1 MILEGWNKRFKT
13 MNLFIWMNF
22 HIMTSCMSTQT
33 SQIVYDNGTFQ
44 IKQKTKEQQ
53 NVNISLL
60 MDVLLIF

>member
-1 MILEGWNKRFKT
+1 